1 LKLLLT
7 VAADLD
13 AIGPDYLYI
22 FPELDL
28 NTLQQSLQVMDG
40 TFVHIFDRTLF
51 TLLYYGLICCMP
63 YGAVF
68 PDSSLSKVI
77 QGIGFIGMSA
87 GITSERVTQGKVAT
101 PTVNENPTTGFERF
115 RLAWKSALQDNAFRQ
130 YAQTK
135 LPESF
140 AGMSDIDTDNYFIQD
155 PGGLHAFMYD
165 TVTTFGVAMCRTN
178 SSTNFFT
185 GQDIYDQIRNLEL
198 MMASGNVQLSNV
210 GSRIYSSIA
219 FLVWNVRSVGV
230 DSFGL
235 SILEYVPSY
244 GFDLDKWIVL
254 SGNEFIFA
262 DGSGIAPE
270 SLPVIY
276 HDYNYISRSDRIFGY
291 TLMSIILLSS
301 VGAISWTLYNRKNH
315 VIDAAQPLFLIIVF
329 VGAFI
334 MALSTIPAGFDDSVI
349 SSMNGLD
356 AACMAIP
363 WLYFMGSNLSSGA
376 LLAKTK
382 AVYGVCFR

>member
-1 LKLLLT
+1 M
-7 VAADLD
+7 V
-13 AIGPDYLYI
+13 
-22 FPELDL
+22 
-28 NTLQQSLQVMDG
+28 
-40 TFVHIFDRTLF
+40 RLF
-51 TLLYYGLICCMP
+51 TCLIVHCLPSYTTDSYVVCPM
-63 YGAVF
+63 VRCF
-68 PDSSLSKVI
+68 PDSSVSKVI

-101 PTVNENPTTGFERF
+101 PSVNENPTTGFERF

-155 PGGLHAFMYD
+155 PGGLQAFMYD

-198 MMASGNVQLSNV
+198 RMASGNVQLSNV

-235 SILEYVPSY
+235 SILEFVPSY